1 MAAANTRGRPFLERL
16 STRGSRTKERIQD
29 KINNRKIS
37 ANREIK
43 EPKTPKR
50 CQPRVIMPNMTKIR
64 NSRKSLNFTSPYYNE
79 LAAVV
84 YADIFGYPL
93 TVSEAKL
100 WAIRKVGEKYSLE
113 KFNQATEIVNLLKLI
128 PTIEAVFLTGSV
140 AVKNAKKNADVD
152 LMIITSSNT
161 AWLTRGVVFLFLKI
175 IKKFKNPIC
184 PNIFLDLNHLEIKEK
199 NLYTA
204 HEILQAKC
212 LYDKNNIEK
221 LWLQKNKWTE
231 DYLPNA
237 YKFNKANLPISNYSM
252 NTNQP
257 MTKLDIGYW
266 ILKFWILVIG
276 FIEVFAFIFQYLCMK
291 RKITNETMGWGYMF
305 FHPNDVAGKILGKF
319 EQRLLK
325 YKE

>member
-1 MAAANTRGRPFLERL
+1 MKKN
-16 STRGSRTKERIQD
+16 
-29 KINNRKIS
+29 IN
-37 ANREIK
+37 
-43 EPKTPKR
+43 
-50 CQPRVIMPNMTKIR
+50 Q
-64 NSRKSLNFTSPYYNE
+64 
-79 LAAVV
+79 LAAVI
-84 YADIFGYPL
+84 YADLFGYPL

-113 KFNQATEIVNLLKLI
+113 KFNKATEIVNLLKLI

-204 HEILQAKC
+204 HEVLQAKC
-212 LYDKNNIEK
+212 LYDRSKVSK
-221 LWLQKNKWTE
+221 KWLDANKWVKE
-231 DYLPNA
+231 YLPIP
-237 YKFNKANLPISNYSM
+237 FEL
-252 NTNQP
+252 
-257 MTKLDIGYW
+257 L
-266 ILKFWILVIG
+266 
-276 FIEVFAFIFQYLCMK
+276 AFIIQYFYQRPK
-291 RKITNETMGWGYMF
+291 QSKETLGWGYMF

>member
-1 MAAANTRGRPFLERL
+1 MKKN
-16 STRGSRTKERIQD
+16 
-29 KINNRKIS
+29 IN
-37 ANREIK
+37 
-43 EPKTPKR
+43 
-50 CQPRVIMPNMTKIR
+50 Q
-64 NSRKSLNFTSPYYNE
+64 
-79 LAAVV
+79 LAAVI
-84 YADIFGYPL
+84 YADLFGYPL

-113 KFNQATEIVNLLKLI
+113 KFNKATEIVNLLKLI

-204 HEILQAKC
+204 HEVLQAKC

-221 LWLQKNKWTE
+221 LWVQKNRWTK

-237 YKFNKANLPISNYSM
+237 YKHNINKPNHPISNNSI
-252 NTNQP
+252 NTNQPRFDRGQP

-266 ILKFWILVIG
+266 ILKLWILVIG
-276 FIEVFAFIFQYLCMK
+276 FIEFCVFIPQYLYM
-291 RKITNETMGWGYMF
+291 RNRITNEQVGWGYMF